1 MHTVCSPF
9 QPRTKPS
16 SSAEPKPVVAATPDP
31 PKVESSEKKQ
41 SNIDDLLGL
50 GKLYTQAS
58 I

>member
-1 MHTVCSPF
+1 MFWF